1 MTYILDF
8 VTHIGNYAGVG
19 MIMALLGIAL
29 IVFSIIRLSGLRRKE
44 REVARAEFNR
54 QFVKDTGYHVS
65 EAEEGAARRAAA
77 RGLGI
82 GR

>member
-19 MIMALLGIAL
+19 MVMAVLGIAL
-29 IVFSIIRLSGLRRKE
+29 TVFAIIRLSGLRKKG

-54 QFVKDTGYHVS
+54 QFVRDTGYSLS
-65 EAEEGAARRAAA
+65 EAEEGAARKAAA